1 VGDRDGSSAV
11 VNGAPFGSTSQRHSW
26 ATQARAQSATESRWR
41 SLLSSQGESRN
52 PSSTTPKKTN
62 NNNNNTLSLSGLSS
76 LPGEGVYR
84 CAPVGG
90 ELHLRTA
97 DDEEA
102 VPSGGQRRHVCGAES
117 HRYRQREVGGGPP
130 VRVWRIRAHNGA
142 INRTRKSRQ
151 GDELL
156 AAISAE
162 AAAHVLRDSGQ
173 GPAGIPGVGGAS
185 GGPVGTKFAT
195 HRGPDL
201 RHVHGRQRRLDAGR
215 GRGGGRVGGTGR
227 HRDGPSEPPQ
237 WRHWS
242 VGKGNRL
249 SRGSEGA
256 RVRETPGLP
265 STIED
270 GIQPPTPWTQPL
282 VVLAAR
288 PRAGSRRCDDP
299 IGFE

>member
-1 VGDRDGSSAV
+1 LCVDGEVRSGADRGLKGGGPRWFFGGGEWRALRQHLTAALVGHPGPGTVGDGVPLEESSLITGRKSKPQQH
-11 VNGAPFGSTSQRHSW
+11 N
-26 ATQARAQSATESRWR
+26 
-41 SLLSSQGESRN
+41 
-52 PSSTTPKKTN
+52 PKKKPT
-62 NNNNNTLSLSGLSS
+62 TTTTILLSLSGLSS

-215 GRGGGRVGGTGR
+215 GRGGGGSAGLDGIGMGHPSPRNGDTGR
-227 HRDGPSEPPQ
+227 WEKATD
-237 WRHWS
+237 S
-242 VGKGNRL
+242 V
-249 SRGSEGA
+249 
-256 RVRETPGLP
+256 V
-265 STIED
+265 
-270 GIQPPTPWTQPL
+270 
-282 VVLAAR
+282 AAR
-288 PRAGSRRCDDP
+288 GRGYGKPRGCLAP
-299 IGFE
+299 